1 MLGIPANEQS
11 GVFGHVRAYL
21 GVVEPQ
27 MRKALHLHMLIQ
39 LLGFSHPQDL
49 FGTDVLPDTFKRLWY
64 FVASISFR
72 STEAFAFYTN
82 EDAAKVKLASLPL
95 LPLSKKQRGMIG
107 EARVRESLEAQKAA
121 RGITEAT
128 GSPNFAPQSL
138 HFTSSVHSNEAL
150 SAGAWATFATE
161 EIATSTART
170 GNHVCRPD
178 VCHKGRIG
186 KMGFCRMFFWHW
198 RRAVDKKQNA
208 IAVRT
213 HGLDLVS
220 RWNGTGNPPLC
231 GSPPFLGAPA
241 LES

>member
-1 MLGIPANEQS
+1 
-11 GVFGHVRAYL
+11 
-21 GVVEPQ
+21 
-27 MRKALHLHMLIQ
+27 MRKALHLHMLVQ
-39 LLGFSHPQDL
+39 LAGFSHPQDL
-49 FGTDVLPDTFKRLWY
+49 FGTDVLPNTFKRFFW

-72 STEAFAFYTN
+72 STEAFASYTN
-82 EDAAKVKLASLPL
+82 EDAAKAKLASMPL

-107 EARVRESLEAQKAA
+107 EARVRESENAQKAA
-121 RGITEAT
+121 RGISQAT
-128 GSPNFAPQSL
+128 GFPNFAPQNL
-138 HFTSSVHSNEAL
+138 HFTSKIHTNEAL
-150 SAGAWATFATE
+150 SGGAWATFATE
-161 EIATSTART
+161 EIATATART

-186 KMGFCRMFFWHW
+186 KTGFCRMYYWHW
-198 RRAVDKKQNA
+198 RRSVDEKKQKA

-231 GSPPFLGAPA
+231 ASPPFLGAPA

>member
-1 MLGIPANEQS
+1 
-11 GVFGHVRAYL
+11 
-21 GVVEPQ
+21 

-39 LLGFSHPQDL
+39 LAGFSHPQDL
-49 FGTDVLPDTFKRLWY
+49 FGTDVLPNTFKRFFW

-72 STEAFAFYTN
+72 STEAFASYTN
-82 EDAAKVKLASLPL
+82 EDAAKAKLASMPL

-107 EARVRESLEAQKAA
+107 EARVRESENAQKAA
-121 RGITEAT
+121 RGISEAT
-128 GSPNFAPQSL
+128 GFRNFAPQNL
-138 HFTSSVHSNEAL
+138 HFTSKIHTNEAL
-150 SAGAWATFATE
+150 SGGAWATFATE
-161 EIATSTART
+161 EIATATART

-186 KMGFCRMFFWHW
+186 KTGFCRMYYWHW
-198 RRAVDKKQNA
+198 RRSVDEKKQKA

-231 GSPPFLGAPA
+231 ASPPFLGAPA